1 MQFFPHQSAYADSF
15 PQGKPEIRKGLEKM
29 CLAIPLKV
37 VSVDGKKIKV
47 ESAGLVR
54 EVRADFL
61 TDLREG
67 DFVIVHAGFAIEKLD
82 PEQARLDLEAWEEV
96 ADALA

>member
-1 MQFFPHQSAYADSF
+1 
-15 PQGKPEIRKGLEKM
+15 M
-29 CLAIPLKV
+29 CLAVPLKV
-37 VSVDGKKIKV
+37 VSIDGTKLRV

-61 TDLREG
+61 PEVQEG
-67 DFVIVHAGFAIEKLD
+67 DYVIVHAGFAIEKLD

>member
-1 MQFFPHQSAYADSF
+1 
-15 PQGKPEIRKGLEKM
+15 M
-29 CLAIPLKV
+29 CLAVPLKV
-37 VSVDGKKIKV
+37 VSIDGKKIKV

-61 TDLREG
+61 PEVKEG

-82 PEQARLDLEAWEEV
+82 SEQARLDLEAWEEV

>member
-1 MQFFPHQSAYADSF
+1 
-15 PQGKPEIRKGLEKM
+15 M

-37 VSVDGKKIKV
+37 VSIDGSKIKV

-61 TDLREG
+61 PGLQEG

-96 ADALA
+96 ANALA